1 MSDEADVGNDNMELF
16 LKAAINAHNRQINS
30 GLIPVGLCHYCES
43 EVAQGALFCPG
54 LECRDD
60 YEQEKRLKKITGE
73 R

>member
-16 LKAAINAHNRQINS
+16 LRAAIDAHKRQIDT

-43 EVAQGALFCPG
+43 DVAQGALFCPG
-54 LECRDD
+54 HDCRDD
-60 YEQEKRLKKITGE
+60 YEHEKRIKRISG